1 MKLIKIRSNYLNI
14 YINNNN
20 NNNNNNK
27 NKNKVRNKR
36 ESGISKYR
44 TLFSVEMLINQI
56 IYVFIKE

>member
-1 MKLIKIRSNYLNI
+1 MKLINIRANYLNI

-20 NNNNNNK
+20 NN